1 MQRQARARRSFRLL
15 TIYAQDAGQRPE
27 LRREDDARRRH
38 AQRHAAGAAPRERQR
53 VLVDRALAV
62 RNGPV
67 GELVRRRRPQP
78 QLRRRPQEADLRR
91 EGRARRREEGQRRD
105 GPRQRGKTGEPG
117 RHEDRAGHVQVD
129 APRAAVRDVVD
140 DFCSAVASSAA
151 ELERYRRACW

>member
-1 MQRQARARRSFRLL
+1 MLDAADEAGGAAWETTIRPARRVRL
-15 TIYAQDAGQRPE
+15 AGEPPPDAEVEIEEGTAPT
-27 LRREDDARRRH
+27 
-38 AQRHAAGAAPRERQR
+38 PRERQR

-62 RNGPV
+62 ARHASV

-105 GPRQRGKTGEPG
+105 GPRQRSKTGEPG

-151 ELERYRRACW
+151 ELERYRRARR